1 MIAIATDSVRLGD
14 TLRLRWDL
22 PQGSTI
28 LLGPA
33 GDDSLA
39 VWPDTSRPGQWL
51 LQPLAEGARG
61 GDTLRATSPRGDTLV
76 EIAPRWKAV
85 GVTSG
90 ADTSVAAFLPPRD
103 RPVPLPWNAI
113 ALGTGALLLVVAL
126 LWAWRRH
133 RAKRPPVAIAAPPPM
148 PPHERVRAALE
159 ALETSYRAGL
169 PGRDVAFQA
178 GVLLRGLHGEILS
191 WNDAEDSTSRE
202 WRAMIAKRLPSA
214 HEALGTFLDE
224 ADPLRYADDLRSAG
238 TLLERARAVVEASVA
253 PATGA
258 RSG

>member
-22 PQGSTI
+22 PPGSAI
-28 LLGPA
+28 LRGPT

-39 VWPDTSRPGQWL
+39 VWPDTARPGQWL
-51 LQPLAEGARG
+51 LQPLAEGDRG
-61 GDTLRATSPRGDTLV
+61 GDTLRATTPGGDTLV
-76 EIAPRWKAV
+76 EIAPRWQAI
-85 GVTSG
+85 G
-90 ADTSVAAFLPPRD
+90 ATAPDDTSMAALLPPRD
-103 RPVPLPWNAI
+103 RPVPLPWTAI
-113 ALGTGALLLVVAL
+113 AAGLGLVLLLVAL

-133 RAKRPPVAIAAPPPM
+133 RARRPPPTVAPPPPV

-159 ALETSYRAGL
+159 ALEVSYRAGL

-191 WNDAEDSTSRE
+191 WTDAEDSTSRE
-202 WRAMIAKRLPSA
+202 WRAMVARRLPSA
-214 HEALGTFLDE
+214 QEALGRFLDE

-238 TLLERARAVVEASVA
+238 TLLENARAVLEASV
-253 PATGA
+253 PPPTGD